1 MHVFIYKILLHIG
14 TIALISYILFSVEM
28 TTTTWQTVNCQHF
41 QKKKKK
47 KKPSSDTELVTEEIC
62 A

>member
-47 KKPSSDTELVTEEIC
+47 KKAIFRHRISH
-62 A
+62 